1 MAEILVDGISKRFG
15 TVAAVSDLS
24 LAIADGEFF
33 VLLGPTGA
41 GKTTTLRLIAG
52 LEKPDSGSISIAGRP
67 VDGREPAARDIA
79 FVFQQFALYPHLS
92 VFDNL
97 AFPLRSP
104 ARRIPEDKIAHAI
117 RSDTVLT
124 SLDAGSAD
132 DGAAFGEFL
141 ADTSAG
147 SPEEHLLRHD
157 ARNRLRLS
165 LAALGAREREVLELR
180 FGLRNS
186 HGQTLQ
192 EIADRLGVTRE
203 RVRQIEQRALA
214 RLRREQGAVS
224 DENGVAA

>member
-1 MAEILVDGISKRFG
+1 MP
-15 TVAAVSDLS
+15 VAPP
-24 LAIADGEFF
+24 GP
-33 VLLGPTGA
+33 GPTVG
-41 GKTTTLRLIAG
+41 
-52 LEKPDSGSISIAGRP
+52 E
-67 VDGREPAARDIA
+67 
-79 FVFQQFALYPHLS
+79 
-92 VFDNL
+92 L
-97 AFPLRSP
+97 AVRT
-104 ARRIPEDKIAHAI
+104 RIPEDKITHAI

-214 RLRREQGAVS
+214 RLR
-224 DENGVAA
+224 